1 VPELESSLDIGGVEL
16 PNRLY
21 RAPLLECA
29 GEETDAAD
37 LLGAELEPAAAAGA
51 GLVCQGAA
59 PVRESG
65 GRVAPGM
72 TPFADPEFVAGLSS
86 VPDRIHAHG
95 GRIVAQLDTGG
106 LRSMETWHAEYR
118 RANPDLRQLA
128 VSKPPWP
135 FRLADRLGLLD
146 YDARVLSTDE
156 VYDLATD
163 FGRAAANAADA
174 GYDGIHL
181 AGANMGLLQQFLSPF
196 YNDRDD
202 EFGDGVRFFE
212 ELHDE
217 IRKRAGDCPI
227 IAKVPAETEAPPG
240 IGPTLSADDAVEIAA
255 RLDRIGY
262 DALVPVRVSTFWDM
276 SIVRGEFP
284 ERAWRDAGFREGYVA
299 AFGSR
304 WKAALVAAANRVEG
318 AFYDFEPGWNAD
330 LARRVR
336 RRVDAPVLLEGGI
349 RSREQIDGLLGASEE
364 SGTPACDAV
373 GMGRPFYAEPRLPAR
388 ILDSESAAVVCNNCN
403 NCTIPQVTGA
413 NGVCRTPE
421 VLAERGELRREG
433 AYDRDESE

>member
-1 VPELESSLDIGGVEL
+1 
-16 PNRLY
+16 
-21 RAPLLECA
+21 
-29 GEETDAAD
+29 
-37 LLGAELEPAAAAGA
+37 
-51 GLVCQGAA
+51 
-59 PVRESG
+59 
-65 GRVAPGM
+65 
-72 TPFADPEFVAGLSS
+72 
-86 VPDRIHAHG
+86 
-95 GRIVAQLDTGG
+95 
-106 LRSMETWHAEYR
+106 
-118 RANPDLRQLA
+118 
-128 VSKPPWP
+128 
-135 FRLADRLGLLD
+135 
-146 YDARVLSTDE
+146 
-156 VYDLATD
+156 
-163 FGRAAANAADA
+163 
-174 GYDGIHL
+174 
-181 AGANMGLLQQFLSPF
+181 
-196 YNDRDD
+196 
-202 EFGDGVRFFE
+202 
-212 ELHDE
+212 
-217 IRKRAGDCPI
+217 
-227 IAKVPAETEAPPG
+227 
-240 IGPTLSADDAVEIAA
+240 VEIAA

-388 ILDSESAAVVCNNCN
+388 MLDSESAAVVCNNCN